1 MESARIDINITI
13 DPFLQ
18 ASLSNKRS
26 QVFDL
31 AILSR
36 DNSRWSVTM
45 RAQPIKIKSGRTRRL
60 QNAVAA
66 GILALTMSVAGAT
79 GDADGQA
86 PGKSQTR
93 LNKTLHW
100 FEVGMASWY
109 GPHFQGKKTANGESY
124 NMNELT
130 CAHRSLPLGSWV
142 RVTNLKNQ
150 RTVFVRVND
159 RGPVMEGRV
168 VDLSFAAAKAVGL
181 AGVGKVKL
189 EPVRGGDPKMAEALM
204 AQLQIPLM
212 PMVGQ

>member
-1 MESARIDINITI
+1 
-13 DPFLQ
+13 
-18 ASLSNKRS
+18 
-26 QVFDL
+26 
-31 AILSR
+31 
-36 DNSRWSVTM
+36 M
-45 RAQPIKIKSGRTRRL
+45 RAQPIKIKGRRTRRL
-60 QNAVAA
+60 QNGVAA
-66 GILALTMSVAGAT
+66 GILVLTMSVAGAT
-79 GDADGQA
+79 VDADGQA
-86 PGKSQTR
+86 PGRSQTR

-124 NMNELT
+124 DMNGLT

-159 RGPVMEGRV
+159 RGPVTEGRV

-189 EPVRGGDPKMAEALM
+189 EPVRGGDPKMAEALV
-204 AQLQIPLM
+204 AQLRIPLM

>member
-1 MESARIDINITI
+1 M
-13 DPFLQ
+13 
-18 ASLSNKRS
+18 
-26 QVFDL
+26 FDL
-31 AILSR
+31 AILSQ

-45 RAQPIKIKSGRTRRL
+45 RAQPIKIKGGRTQRL
-60 QNAVAA
+60 QNWVAV
-66 GILALTMSVAGAT
+66 GILVLTMSVAGAT
-79 GDADGQA
+79 GDADGQAA

-109 GPHFQGKKTANGESY
+109 GPHFQGKKTANGESFD
-124 NMNELT
+124 MNELT

-159 RGPVMEGRV
+159 RGPVADGRV

-189 EPVRGGDPKMAEALM
+189 EPVRGGDPKMAQALI
-204 AQLQIPLM
+204 AQLRIPLM
-212 PMVGQ
+212 PMAGQ